1 MIKIRL
7 CGLVKVQLPN
17 LISKTSS
24 SYFFLS
30 VDDGNNVDIKTGYEK
45 RNESVQSSSLKKS
58 GKRCEFFDEEIFWG
72 ELVTALWLSF
82 GHICSSVLRA
92 WPRRS
97 SLKGNPLAPMN
108 SRSQTKIQENV
119 HPKNS
124 FNVGTLTSHNTNLEK
139 NWKITISWVGV
150 ATVIQLITYKSKLTT

>member
-45 RNESVQSSSLKKS
+45 RNESVQSSLKK
-58 GKRCEFFDEEIFWG
+58 KW
-72 ELVTALWLSF
+72 
-82 GHICSSVLRA
+82 
-92 WPRRS
+92 
-97 SLKGNPLAPMN
+97 
-108 SRSQTKIQENV
+108 
-119 HPKNS
+119 
-124 FNVGTLTSHNTNLEK
+124 EK
-139 NWKITISWVGV
+139 M
-150 ATVIQLITYKSKLTT
+150 

>member
-45 RNESVQSSSLKKS
+45 RNESVQSSSLKKKVGKDVNSLMKRFS
-58 GKRCEFFDEEIFWG
+58 G
-72 ELVTALWLSF
+72 
-82 GHICSSVLRA
+82 
-92 WPRRS
+92 
-97 SLKGNPLAPMN
+97 
-108 SRSQTKIQENV
+108 EN
-119 HPKNS
+119 
-124 FNVGTLTSHNTNLEK
+124 L
-139 NWKITISWVGV
+139 
-150 ATVIQLITYKSKLTT
+150 

>member
-1 MIKIRL
+1 M
-7 CGLVKVQLPN
+7 VKTTAN
-17 LISKTSS
+17 S
-24 SYFFLS
+24 FFLS
-30 VDDGNNVDIKTGYEK
+30 VDDGNKVDIKTGYEK
-45 RNESVQSSSLKKS
+45 RNESVQSSLKKS

-72 ELVTALWLSF
+72 EPVTALWLSF
-82 GHICSSVLRA
+82 GHICSVLRA

-150 ATVIQLITYKSKLTT
+150 ATVIQLITYKSFY